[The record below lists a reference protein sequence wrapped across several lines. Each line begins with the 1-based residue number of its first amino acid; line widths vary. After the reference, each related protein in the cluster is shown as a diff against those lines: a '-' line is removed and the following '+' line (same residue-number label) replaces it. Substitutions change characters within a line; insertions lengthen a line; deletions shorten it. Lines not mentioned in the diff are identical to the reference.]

1 MIIHILT
8 LFPKMFEG
16 PFGESI
22 IKRAQEKG
30 LLEIK
35 IHNLRQWA
43 IDKRGTVDDRPY
55 GGGAGMVLRVE
66 PIYNALNEIKSE
78 IRSPKP
84 ETNSIRQPADK
95 IQSLKQSVANN
106 QQLTILLSPR
116 GKTFNQKKARQLAK
130 IQEIILICGHYE
142 GFDERIKK
150 FVDEEISLGDF
161 VLTGGEIPAMAIT
174 DAVVRL
180 LPGVLK
186 KEEANQI
193 ESFSPGLKKIFPQHS
208 TLDFELLTEY
218 PQYTRPEEFHGLKV
232 PKVLLSG
239 NPKKIKEWQKKHIKS
254 KK

>member
-8 LFPKMFEG
+8 LFPKMFTG

-30 LLEIK
+30 LVEIK

-55 GGGAGMVLRVE
+55 GGGAGMVLRIE
-66 PIYNALNEIKSE
+66 PIYNALKDL
-78 IRSPKP
+78 
-84 ETNSIRQPADK
+84 TNNWLKKNQK
-95 IQSLKQSVANN
+95 I
-106 QQLTILLSPR
+106 ILLAPR
-116 GKTFNQKKARQLAK
+116 GKTFNQKKARQLTK

-150 FVDEEISLGDF
+150 FVDEEISLGNF

-193 ESFSPGLKKIFPQHS
+193 ESFSPGLEKIVDSSPQPQAS
-208 TLDFELLTEY
+208 NPKSQVYIEY

-239 NPKKIKEWQKKHIKS
+239 DPKKIKEWQKNRLLIKNEAKKHF
-254 KK
+254 

>member
-30 LLEIK
+30 LVEIK
-35 IHNLRQWA
+35 VHNLRQWA

-66 PIYNALNEIKSE
+66 PIYNALKDL
-78 IRSPKP
+78 
-84 ETNSIRQPADK
+84 TNNWSK
-95 IQSLKQSVANN
+95 KN
-106 QQLTILLSPR
+106 QKVILLSPHGR
-116 GKTFNQKKARQLAK
+116 TFNQKKARQLAK
-130 IQEIILICGHYE
+130 IQEVILICGHYE
-142 GFDERIKK
+142 GFDERVKK

-193 ESFSPGLKKIFPQHS
+193 ESFSPGLKKISPQHS
-208 TLDFELLTEY
+208 ILDFELLTEY

-239 NPKKIKEWQKKHIKS
+239 DPKKIKEWQKKHIKS

>member
-1 MIIHILT
+1 MLIHILT
-8 LFPKMFEG
+8 LFPKMFAG

-22 IKRAQEKG
+22 VKRAQEKG
-30 LLEIK
+30 LVEIK

-55 GGGAGMVLRVE
+55 GGGTGMVLRIE
-66 PIYNALNEIKSE
+66 PLYNALKEL
-78 IRSPKP
+78 
-84 ETNSIRQPADK
+84 TNDWSK
-95 IQSLKQSVANN
+95 KN
-106 QQLTILLSPR
+106 QKTILLTPR

-130 IQEIILICGHYE
+130 LQEIILICGHYE

-186 KEEANQI
+186 KEEASQI
-193 ESFSPGLKKIFPQHS
+193 ESFSPGLKKISSRLSKP
-208 TLDFELLTEY
+208 DFELLAEY
-218 PQYTRPEEFHGLKV
+218 PQYTRPEKFLGLKV
-232 PKVLLSG
+232 PKALLSG
-239 NPKKIKEWQKKHIKS
+239 DPKKIKEWQERHIIPKK
-254 KK
+254 